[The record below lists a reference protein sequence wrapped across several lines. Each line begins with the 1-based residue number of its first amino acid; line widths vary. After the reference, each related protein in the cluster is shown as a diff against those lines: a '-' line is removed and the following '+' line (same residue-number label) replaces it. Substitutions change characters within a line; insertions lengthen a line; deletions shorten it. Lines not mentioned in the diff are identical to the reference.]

1 MKGKKVT
8 QGTVNKSVLDQY
20 KEIYSMY
27 HHATRLIKEDNLDSA
42 ELILQEIFNDHKDL
56 QVPIEMYKTYILLL
70 LTNKKEKQARNF
82 LSNAP
87 DEIKYAGEI
96 LQIQQ
101 KYQLVVTE
109 KAQHQRNYISK
120 KMMFSLISILFL
132 CMIGIG
138 LKKIDI
144 LNRPK
149 QASKDVNVLK
159 EQIKDLEAKNKTM
172 EMQVNEAN
180 KKLTEASQ
188 TKKTEQKE
196 NQPDPELETS
206 KTNSL
211 TPETVVKEAVE
222 SYEKGF
228 TYFQNKNYQQ
238 SIEQL
243 KLSYT
248 LDSTNYSSDD
258 ALYYLI
264 LSEQRMNKK
273 TNVRPY
279 ISEFVNQKNEFFK
292 KSPYYDDVILMQAR
306 WFITDG
312 KNKEAEKLLT
322 EIVSKYKK
330 EWTANTAA
338 RLLKSLNK

>member
-1 MKGKKVT
+1 
-8 QGTVNKSVLDQY
+8 
-20 KEIYSMY
+20 MY
-27 HHATRLIKEDNLDSA
+27 HHATRLIKEVNLDSA

-70 LTNKKEKQARNF
+70 LTNKKEKQARLF

-101 KYQLVVTE
+101 KYNLVVAE
-109 KAQHQRNYISK
+109 KVQNQKKYVSK
-120 KMMFSLISILFL
+120 KMMYSLISILIL

-138 LKKIDI
+138 LKKSDI
-144 LNRPK
+144 LNRPE

-159 EQIKDLEAKNKTM
+159 KQIKDLEDKNKTM

-180 KKLTEASQ
+180 KKLTEASDSKQ
-188 TKKTEQKE
+188 TDQQEKQSEV
-196 NQPDPELETS
+196 ETS

-211 TPETVVKEAVE
+211 TSDTVVKEAVE

-228 TYFQNKNYQQ
+228 KHFQNKNYQQ
-238 SIEQL
+238 SIELL

-264 LSEQRMNKK
+264 LSEQRLNKK

-292 KSPYYDDVILMQAR
+292 KSPYYDDVILMQAK

-322 EIVSKYKK
+322 EIVSNYKK
-330 EWTANTAA
+330 EWTANTAT
-338 RLLKSLNK
+338 RLLKSINK

>member
-1 MKGKKVT
+1 MKAKKVS
-8 QGTVNKSVLDQY
+8 QGTVNKSVLEQY

-42 ELILQEIFNDHKDL
+42 ELILQEIFNDHKEL

-70 LTNKKEKQARNF
+70 LTNKKEKQARQF

-101 KYQLVVTE
+101 KYQLVVPE
-109 KAQHQRNYISK
+109 KDQSQRNYMSK
-120 KMMFSLISILFL
+120 KMMYSLVGILIL
-132 CMIGIG
+132 CMLGIG
-138 LKKIDI
+138 LTKFDM
-144 LNRPK
+144 LNGPE

-159 EQIKDLEAKNKTM
+159 EQIKDLENKNKTM

-188 TKKTEQKE
+188 SKKTDQQE
-196 NQPDPELETS
+196 NQPEQET

-228 TYFQNKNYQQ
+228 KHFQNKNYKQ

-292 KSPYYDDVILMQAR
+292 KSPYYDDVILMQAK

-312 KNKEAEKLLT
+312 KNKEAEKLLN

-330 EWTANTAA
+330 EWTANTAT